1 MLPPD
6 TKARR
11 VPLRLETLGAA
22 LDQNLQNEAEIL
34 DVLVTAAQR
43 GGDQPELWD
52 RLDAAAV
59 RDDRLAEL
67 AFAYERLSRDKKLMK
82 LPPAAQADIL
92 TRIGVF
98 FGDSFGDADG
108 AEVYL
113 QQAIGLA
120 PAHPVAF
127 GKLEALLIRK
137 QEGVRLCDLYSA
149 AAMHKTDRKDQV
161 AMLRRALEILEGF
174 GVEDEERQIKL
185 FLQIA
190 KLDPTDA
197 KARKSLEEAYLRAG
211 KVADLVKMLEQSL
224 HADAQGPLASA
235 TRERLIELYVERLR
249 EPEKTIAHVEEVLR
263 VHPESAPA
271 RKAAE
276 VLLAHKVL
284 APRAASALAGA
295 YEKQGR
301 HADAA
306 KCLAIEVDHFRGP
319 RRVEAQ
325 KKLASL
331 KFQRLGDLAGALT
344 LYEQVVVLDPSDDEV
359 RERYRSL
366 SQALDKSA
374 DATRVLTRA
383 LAGAKDAALRA
394 KIGVELGEI
403 FVELGDAKKAKVAFL
418 QVLESGGADAELL
431 RATRAL
437 AKLAT
442 DAHDT
447 KALASALGRLA
458 TTAPDPE
465 ERARTA
471 AELGRLCEAELSDT
485 AGAIDAWRKVLG
497 SSRDRDALT
506 ALTRLY
512 EATGAAR
519 ELAQVL
525 DRRADTEPS
534 EETRRQVLLASAELR
549 ATKLHD
555 RGGAIE
561 ALRRA
566 AALGA
571 GRTATQKLVPLLE
584 QERRWED
591 LAAALETDAGLAPVE
606 ERAAL
611 QARLGQLRL
620 ARLSDVTGAI
630 RAFGAALEA
639 DRFEKT
645 ARLSLEKILGGPGG
659 EPVSREGKG
668 AASAEDRLAAARLLE
683 GVYRTEGA
691 TQAIVRVLD
700 TKAGLLPTAEER
712 LGALDEASAVLERD
726 AGDVKRAFEIA
737 ARGLR
742 EAVTHAVEAVPSW
755 LARAERIGDKAA
767 DKQKRADVLASALG
781 DHDVTHPALFELAKK
796 AGDALVASGDVARA
810 LPILR
815 RALAFEPRSPDLVNR
830 IDTLLREQGSPEE
843 RVALYRTL
851 LQKSPDLER
860 QRELLHGIA
869 AIQRRDLDD
878 ATGAIDT
885 YRRIL
890 ELDPEDGAAQEAL
903 LEAYAE
909 AGQSESL
916 YKELGARLYRAKGE
930 DRGGLLVRLADVAA
944 TAGWTQR
951 AAEHYHEAL
960 TEGLTLAE
968 DRLAAVESLGLSLGD
983 ARLVRL
989 VLSRR
994 VEQATSPDEEALWLE
1009 RLAHHDADVL
1019 HDRAAGAESF
1029 LRAARLVEESAGEEE
1044 RARKLYERAIA
1055 LSPDDRGAAARLV
1068 DLYDRSS
1075 GLWSS
1080 LPSVHDVLI
1089 RTAPTQEDAVKA
1101 LLAFEPAAIKARASG
1116 AFSSAVATVGKRHG
1130 PLSADLWKQVQ
1141 AALARVLASDVERQ
1155 DEAASVFRAM
1165 VESAPPESRRE
1176 REAFES
1182 FLEGAPDT
1190 PARRADK
1197 RWLFELRAR
1206 TAPDGAARAAVLH
1219 AWACD
1224 EERTGDPAMAL
1235 SLVQR
1240 ALALAP
1246 DNDDALAARSR
1257 LMLAV
1262 GDFAGAAGALEA
1274 RRDRAEGA
1282 ARMAIERELATLQL
1296 ERLGRADEALDAAT
1310 RILEASPTDATALD
1324 LAERVMRSPG
1334 RAARAAEALARA
1346 AEAVGAPDTAAAI
1359 LRRIVASP
1367 AFGSPELA
1375 PQRAGWVLRLLD
1387 CLSERPDEALEV
1399 ALAGVSASPLE
1410 WGIWERAERLS
1421 RELSRPEAV
1430 AAAYRAALGGEAAP
1444 EDMEAF
1450 EELGRRAVDFHE
1462 EWFDEP
1468 ESVAT
1473 LLRRMVERAPAP
1485 GWAFERLKLVYNA
1498 GEQWN
1503 ELFGLYDVALA
1514 ATSDREQRLS
1524 LLEDAAGTAR
1534 DLAGDPER
1542 LIGYLEQIL
1551 ALRHDARTRAA
1562 LERLYERHGRKAKLV
1577 LLLLAQVGELD
1588 AEAAAASRMRIARL
1602 QLDVGDTDAAF
1613 DTVEA
1618 LVAADPDR
1626 AEAYELL
1633 EQILRTAS
1641 PASSPHGGED
1651 LLSARRRAAAL
1662 LEKRYRAE
1670 NRPRDLLRVLE
1681 VELAAASTPG
1691 ARIPRLRELVRLRLS
1706 ALGDE
1711 AGALDDVAA
1720 LLLLEPGENEHKE
1733 TLVRLSER
1741 VGRHDRLAAT
1751 LAEAAERTGDPQRR
1765 IELYAEAAA
1774 IHEGKMGDLDG
1785 AIALH
1790 RAILPL
1796 AGGDR
1801 GARLTAAS
1809 EIARLLARTGR
1820 QAELCEA
1827 LERLAQL
1834 ATDPAEQRRAL
1845 AEAARIAEIDLG
1857 DVDRAVR
1864 AHEARLALDPRDAGA
1879 LDGLVALLAK
1889 VDRPEALGR
1898 ALVRRADATSGEPAR
1913 ADLLRAACIA
1923 EETTGDLDTAIGLF
1937 ERVRR
1942 LFGRDA
1948 ETGDALVRVYERVGD
1963 WEALARALEA
1973 EATAETAPG
1982 RSGELLCKLG
1992 DLHAE
1997 RTGKLREAIA
2007 SYSLACDQGNE
2018 SATHGLFALVARL
2031 RPDDPTEHAAYVD
2044 AVRALAQ
2051 AHTDHGDWKA
2061 LLALTDQRLLAAASP
2076 AERVAVLRE
2085 ASELWEHKGG
2095 NVGAAFDATLA
2106 AFEIAP
2112 SADLAAELRR
2122 LVAPTGRHAALR
2134 DRLPAIVDRAPG
2146 LPAAVARDLF
2156 WDVARH
2162 FRDAAHDAPAAE
2174 AALRRALAADPSNV
2188 LLCSELCDLLREA
2201 GAPSRALV
2209 DALLG
2214 LAALIEPLAPLREA
2228 AGHAQALGDVALT
2241 RDVAER
2247 LLTEALAHLRDE
2259 TEALAH
2265 LRDETEALA
2274 HLRDEAEALP
2284 RLRDEAGSPPRLR
2297 DLAGSPPR
2305 LRDETEA
2312 LARFRE
2318 KTSPG
2323 AGEAARWAY
2332 ETLIAIAR
2340 DAGDRARVVTLGE
2353 DAARLPFGTA
2363 ERRAF
2368 RIAAAESA
2376 GVDQA
2381 IEIYRELFDQEPRD
2395 RDVAT
2400 RLFALN
2406 DARGDR
2412 GALIEIRSR
2421 QIDAAEDPHD
2431 RASLRLDLA
2440 RRLAEAGRG
2449 DAAIEVLRA
2458 SLAEGPASEATVT
2471 ALGDALQ
2478 AEGRVAE
2485 LATLWEQ
2492 EAARREALGEQ
2503 AAAAALWTRAAAVE
2517 ERSLRDVVRAIRSYR
2532 RAAAFESRDAL
2543 AALARLF
2550 TDAGQ
2555 HAEAARVLETLAG
2568 LAAPADRGAALLALA
2583 SALVAA
2589 GEPDR
2594 ARQRLEAALREVPD
2608 PSPLRARLR
2617 DLYRLAGDLGPL
2629 ADMMA
2634 EDAESSQDPAEK
2646 LTLLREAA
2654 EIHLAHRDPGR
2665 AVPLLAGALTL
2676 ASDDLG
2682 LRLLWCRAL
2691 AESGRRDDALASLRA
2706 LIDGYGGRR
2715 PKERALV
2722 HHELA
2727 RVLLAGGERS
2737 RAMAEL
2743 DVALRIDPAHP
2754 EILQALARLALAE
2767 GLLERAHRT
2776 FRALLLV
2783 ARRPPGAAE
2792 IASLA
2797 AGTGMSRAE
2806 ILCEL
2811 SDIALRQGDEPR
2823 SLEYMESSF
2832 DAARETPAEGQRL
2845 VRALGTRNRPKDLAR
2860 ALTAETERASG
2871 AEAARL
2877 WSELAALHEG
2887 PLERPR
2893 DAVDAR
2899 LAALALAPDAAAMH
2913 DQALAACV
2921 RAGELARYVAA
2932 VTDLVDRS
2940 EAEGGGDRSIDLL
2953 VRLGRALEAGPDG
2966 KARAAEVYERAE
2978 ALLES
2983 RPLDPRLAEIWKAL
2997 ERCYAG
3003 DPDLEKTA
3011 RVLEKR
3017 VRGASD
3023 AERVEALYALA
3034 DLRLRAPPTYDLGLD
3049 LLVEATVHDPDEARA
3064 EAALRRAA
3072 SAQDRSARAP
3082 RLLERFAREKARRRA
3097 LLDALLLVFETE
3109 PLGEDGMREAVALAH
3124 DLGDPS
3130 LAQDLLRRAVERDEA
3145 GEHLDPGL
3153 RVWAR
3158 VTLADVREEAGE
3170 LAEAAAL
3177 REAAARHADPTD
3189 ERALLL
3195 RVARDAA
3202 GPLQD
3207 LPRAA
3212 RIYEDLRLR
3221 EPADR
3226 EVWEPL
3232 ADVYRRM
3239 ADGARLAALIED
3251 TVPLIDSPDER
3262 ARLRLERA
3270 RLVLGEDEAR
3280 AIDLLQEVLEDDPAQ
3295 AEAAKLLAGVLE
3307 RQGRLDDLADL
3318 LRRQLDAARD
3328 REDARAV
3335 TDLSMKLG
3343 ALLEK
3348 RGDEHG
3354 ALDVYHRALDWDA
3367 QSREA
3372 LRAVLRLSIQLDNS
3386 VDLGNALEKLLDVED
3401 GEEAAHL
3408 AVELAGLRSAHGD
3421 APGAER
3427 ALADGFAKCPGSEQL
3442 LNMLTER
3449 YAASGAFEK
3458 VAAAYAARSRALTV
3472 PADRIEALCRAAE
3485 VLSERAAD
3493 PGGAADVL
3501 EEALAVDP
3509 RERDV
3514 LLALIDA
3521 CEAAGKPER
3530 AIAAVTASIAA
3541 VPEDPWLYRSRAA
3554 LHDAAG
3560 RADLAL
3566 LDLSRAQ
3573 DRSGGGYTG
3582 EYLAALEGAIERAR
3596 RGAPLPE
3603 DRPERELRISLA
3615 ELAARSG
3622 DLERARA
3629 QLSDL
3634 LRKDG
3639 KDKGALRALASLE
3652 DGAGNWDA
3660 ASAVYR
3666 RLLSLEE
3673 GDALVDA
3680 ALRLADACERADRL
3694 GDARGGLERALRAAP
3709 ANVAVRDRLRRLYE
3723 ATSAK
3728 AELGALLVD
3737 DARSEADPG
3746 RRALALLRAGRL
3758 FTEAGD
3764 GVRALALLE
3773 EAQRLAPD
3781 LPDIQI
3787 AIASALAAAGRA
3799 GEARALL
3806 TQSASAHRGKRSKQL
3821 GAIHLAL
3828 SRIEQQAGN
3837 SGEALQA
3844 MLRAFDN
3851 DPQNAE
3857 LAMELGSFAL
3867 ELDDTETAGRA
3878 FRAVT
3883 LLRTAPAGADGGA
3896 PSAMKALAYHRLAS
3910 IANAQGDRRKARF
3923 MVEKALAEDPT
3934 LEGARALLDTLR

>member
-1 MLPPD
+1 MQPD

-22 LDQNLQNEAEIL
+22 LDQKLQNEAEIL

-43 GGDQPELWD
+43 GQDPPELWAK
-52 RLDAAAV
+52 LDAAAA

-67 AFAYERLSRDKKLMK
+67 AFAFERLSRDKKLAK

-92 TRIGVF
+92 ARIGVF
-98 FGDSFGDADG
+98 FGDTFGDADG

-127 GKLEALLIRK
+127 PKLEAVLIRK
-137 QEGVRLCDLYSA
+137 QEGVRLCDLYA
-149 AAMHKTDRKDQV
+149 AAALHKTDKRDQI

-174 GVEDEERQIKL
+174 GNEEEERQIKL
-185 FLQIA
+185 FSQIL

-197 KARKSLEEAYLRAG
+197 KAKKSLEDAYLRAG
-211 KVADLVKMLEQSL
+211 RVADLVKMLEQSL
-224 HADAQGPLASA
+224 HAAELPEGQAIA
-235 TRERLIELYVERLR
+235 TRERLVELYVERLR

-263 VHPESAPA
+263 AHPESAPA

-276 VLLAHKVL
+276 ALLAHKVL

-295 YEKQGR
+295 YERQGR
-301 HADAA
+301 YADAA

-325 KKLASL
+325 KRLAGL
-331 KFQRLGDLAGALT
+331 KFQRLGDLPGAIA

-366 SQALDKSA
+366 SQALDRSL

-383 LAGAKDAALRA
+383 LAGAKDGALRA

-403 FVELGDAKKAKVAFL
+403 FVELGDSKKAKVAFQ
-418 QVLESGGADAELL
+418 QVMESGGGEAELL

-442 DAHDT
+442 EAHDS
-447 KALASALGRLA
+447 KALAVALGKLA
-458 TTAPDPE
+458 TASPDPE
-465 ERARTA
+465 ERARSA
-471 AELGRLCEAELSDT
+471 AELGRLCEVELSDT
-485 AGAIDAWRKVLG
+485 AGAIDAWRKALG
-497 SSRDRDALT
+497 SSRDRDALA
-506 ALTRLY
+506 ALSRLY
-512 EATGAAR
+512 EATGAAK

-525 DRRADTEPS
+525 DRRADTEPT
-534 EETRRQVLLASAELR
+534 EEAKRQVLLAAAELR
-549 ATKLHD
+549 AAKLHD
-555 RGGAIE
+555 RAGAIE

-571 GRTATQKLVPLLE
+571 GRAATQRLVPLLE

-591 LAAALETDAGLAPVE
+591 LAAALETDAALAPIE
-606 ERAAL
+606 ERAL
-611 QARLGQLRL
+611 LRSRLGQLRL
-620 ARLSDVTGAI
+620 ARLQDVAGAI

-645 ARLSLEKILGGPGG
+645 ARLSLEKLLGGPGG
-659 EPVSREGKG
+659 EPVSRDGKG
-668 AASAEDRLAAARLLE
+668 VASAEDRLAAAKLLE
-683 GVYRTEGA
+683 DVYRAEGA
-691 TQAIVRVLD
+691 TQALVRVLD
-700 TKAGLLPTAEER
+700 TKAGLLATPEER
-712 LGALDEASAVLERD
+712 LRALDEAASVVERD
-726 AGDVKRAFEIA
+726 AGDVKRASEIS

-742 EAVTHAVEAVPSW
+742 EAVAHAVEAVPEW
-755 LARAERIGDKAA
+755 LARVERLGEKTP
-767 DKQKRADVLASALG
+767 DKQRRADALASALG
-781 DHDVTHPALFELAKK
+781 DRDVTHGALFELAKR

-815 RALAFEPRSPDLVNR
+815 RALAFEPRSPDLVNK

-843 RVALYRTL
+843 RVALYRSL
-851 LQKSPDLER
+851 LQKSPDPER

-869 AIQRRDLDD
+869 SIQRRDLDD
-878 ATGAIDT
+878 APGAIDT

-890 ELDPEDGAAQEAL
+890 ELSPEDAAAQEAL

-909 AGQSESL
+909 AGQSEAL
-916 YKELGARLYRAKGE
+916 YKELGARLYGAAGE
-930 DRGGLLVRLADVAA
+930 ERGRLLVRLAGVAA
-944 TAGWTQR
+944 GAGWSQR

-960 TEGLTLAE
+960 QEGAALPE

-983 ARLVRL
+983 ARLVRR

-994 VEQATSPDEEALWLE
+994 VEQATSPDEEAHWLE
-1009 RLAHHDADVL
+1009 RLAQHDADVL
-1019 HDRAAGAESF
+1019 HDRMAGAASF
-1029 LRAARLVEESAGEEE
+1029 LRAARLVEESAGDEE
-1044 RARKLYERAIA
+1044 RARKLYERALA
-1055 LSPDDRGAAARLV
+1055 LAPDEREAAARLA
-1068 DLYDRSS
+1068 DLYDRTSDC
-1075 GLWSS
+1075 WSS
-1080 LPSVHDVLI
+1080 LPSVHEVLI
-1089 RTAPTQEDAVKA
+1089 RTAPAQEDAVSA
-1101 LLAFEPAAIKARASG
+1101 LLAFEPAAIKARAAG

-1130 PLSADLWKQVQ
+1130 PLSPDLWKKVQ

-1155 DEAASVFRAM
+1155 DEAAAVFRAM
-1165 VESAPPESRRE
+1165 VESAGPDSRRE
-1176 REAFES
+1176 REAFEN
-1182 FLEGAPDT
+1182 FLESAPDT

-1206 TAPDGAARAAVLH
+1206 TAPEGAARAAVLH

-1224 EERTGDPAMAL
+1224 EERTGDPAVAL

-1240 ALALAP
+1240 ALAIAP
-1246 DNDDALAARSR
+1246 DDEEVLAARSR
-1257 LMLAV
+1257 LMLAT
-1262 GDFAGAAGALEA
+1262 GDFAGAADALKA
-1274 RRDRAEGA
+1274 RRDRADGE
-1282 ARMAIERELATLQL
+1282 ARMAIERELAALL
-1296 ERLGRADEALDAAT
+1296 FERLGRAGEALDAAA
-1310 RILEASPTDATALD
+1310 RILEASPTDAAALD
-1324 LAERVMRSPG
+1324 LAERAMRTPG
-1334 RAARAAEALARA
+1334 WTARAAEVLARA
-1346 AEAVGAPDTAAAI
+1346 SEAVVAPDAAAAI
-1359 LRRIVASP
+1359 LRRIVSSP
-1367 AFGSPELA
+1367 AFRSAELDA
-1375 PQRAGWVLRLLD
+1375 QRAGWVLRLLD

-1399 ALAGVSASPLE
+1399 ALAGVAASPLE
-1410 WGIWERAERLS
+1410 WTLWERAERLS
-1421 RELSRPEAV
+1421 RELSRPDAV
-1430 AAAYRAALGGEAAP
+1430 AAAYRAALDGDGVAP
-1444 EDMEAF
+1444 GDVEAF

-1468 ESVAT
+1468 ESVAA
-1473 LLRRMVERAPAP
+1473 LLKRMVERAPAP

-1503 ELFGLYDVALA
+1503 ELFALYDAALA
-1514 ATSDREQRLS
+1514 ITPDREQRLS
-1524 LLEDAAGTAR
+1524 LLEDAAATAR

-1551 ALRHDARTRAA
+1551 AARHDARTRAA

-1577 LLLLAQVGELD
+1577 ELLASQLGDLD
-1588 AEAAAASRMRIARL
+1588 AEAAAASRVRIARL
-1602 QLDVGDTDAAF
+1602 QLDVGDPDAAYE
-1613 DTVEA
+1613 TAEA
-1618 LVAADPDR
+1618 LLAADPDR

-1633 EQILRTAS
+1633 EQILRAAS
-1641 PASSPHGGED
+1641 PQSAPHGGED
-1651 LLSARRRAAAL
+1651 LLSARRRAAAF

-1670 NRPRDLLRVLE
+1670 NRPRDLIQVLE
-1681 VELAAASTPG
+1681 VELAAAGSPG
-1691 ARIPRLRELVRLRLS
+1691 AKIPRLREIVRLRLS

-1711 AGALDDVAA
+1711 AGALEDVAS
-1720 LLLLEPGENEHKE
+1720 LVLLEPGDDEHKE

-1751 LAEAAERTGDPQRR
+1751 LAEAAERTTDARRR

-1774 IHEGKMGDLDG
+1774 VREGKMGDVDG
-1785 AIALH
+1785 AITLQ

-1796 AGGDR
+1796 AEGDR
-1801 GARLTAAS
+1801 AALLRAAS
-1809 EIARLLARTGR
+1809 ELARLLARTGR
-1820 QAELCEA
+1820 QADLCDA
-1827 LERLAQL
+1827 LERLAKI

-1845 AEAARIAEIDLG
+1845 AEVARIADAELG
-1857 DVDRAVR
+1857 DKDRAVR
-1864 AHEARLALDPRDAGA
+1864 ALEARLALDPGDAEA
-1879 LDGLVALLAK
+1879 LDRLVDLLSKAN
-1889 VDRPEALGR
+1889 RPADLGR
-1898 ALVRRADATSGEPAR
+1898 ALVRRADITSGPAAR
-1913 ADLLRAACIA
+1913 ADLLRAAAIA
-1923 EETTGDLDTAIGLF
+1923 EETTADLDTAIALY
-1937 ERVRR
+1937 ERARKE
-1942 LFGRDA
+1942 LGRDV
-1948 ETGDALVRVYERVGD
+1948 ETGDALVRLYERAGD
-1963 WEALARALEA
+1963 WDALARVLDEEA
-1973 EATAETAPG
+1973 AADAPPA
-1982 RSGELLCKLG
+1982 RAGELFCKLG
-1992 DLHAE
+1992 DLHAD
-1997 RTGKLREAIA
+1997 RTGKLRDAIA
-2007 SYSLACDQGNE
+2007 SYARACDHGNE
-2018 SATHGLFALVARL
+2018 RATHGLFALVARL
-2031 RPDDPTEHAAYVD
+2031 DPDDLAAHDTYSAAVHALV
-2044 AVRALAQ
+2044 Q

-2061 LLALTDQRLLAAASP
+2061 LLALTEQRLIAAGSV

-2085 ASELWEHKGG
+2085 ASRLWEHEAGDA
-2095 NVGAAFDATLA
+2095 GAAFDAALS

-2112 SADLAAELRR
+2112 SADLAAEVRR
-2122 LVAPTGRHAALR
+2122 LVARAGRHAALLG
-2134 DRLPAIVDRAPG
+2134 RLPAVVDRAPD
-2146 LPAAVARDLF
+2146 LPAAAVRDLF

-2162 FRDAAHDAPAAE
+2162 FRDAAHDAAAAE
-2174 AALRRALAADPSNV
+2174 DALRRAIAVEPSNV
-2188 LLCSELCDLLREA
+2188 LLCSELCDLLRGA
-2201 GAPSRALV
+2201 GAPGRALI
-2209 DALLG
+2209 DALLA
-2214 LAALIEPLAPLREA
+2214 LAALAPPLAPLREA
-2228 AGHAQALGDVALT
+2228 AGHAEALGDAALT
-2241 RDVAER
+2241 REVTER
-2247 LLTEALAHLRDE
+2247 LL
-2259 TEALAH
+2259 
-2265 LRDETEALA
+2265 
-2274 HLRDEAEALP
+2274 AEALP
-2284 RLRDEAGSPPRLR
+2284 HLRGQAAPEA
-2297 DLAGSPPR
+2297 
-2305 LRDETEA
+2305 T
-2312 LARFRE
+2312 
-2318 KTSPG
+2318 
-2323 AGEAARWAY
+2323 EAARWAY
-2332 ETLIAIAR
+2332 RTLLDLAR
-2340 DAGDRARVVTLGE
+2340 AAGDQARVVTLGE
-2353 DAARLPFGTA
+2353 EAARLPFA
-2363 ERRAF
+2363 EADRRAF

-2376 GVDQA
+2376 EIDRA
-2381 IEIYRELFDQEPRD
+2381 IAIYRDLFDQDPRD
-2395 RDVAT
+2395 RDVAA
-2400 RLFALN
+2400 RLFALHG
-2406 DARGDR
+2406 ARGDR
-2412 GALIEIRSR
+2412 DALIEIRSR
-2421 QIDAAEDPHD
+2421 QIDATDDPQA
-2431 RASLRLDLA
+2431 RTSLRLDLA
-2440 RRLAEAGRG
+2440 QRLAEAGRG
-2449 DAAIEVLRA
+2449 DAAVLVLRT
-2458 SLAEGPASEATVT
+2458 SLTESPGHEPTVT
-2471 ALGDALQ
+2471 ALGDALE
-2478 AEGRVAE
+2478 ADGRSAE
-2485 LATLWEQ
+2485 LAALWEQ
-2492 EAARREALGEQ
+2492 EAARREGLGDQ
-2503 AAAAALWTRAAAVE
+2503 AAAADLWTRAAEVA
-2517 ERSLRDVVRAIRSYR
+2517 ERRLREVVRAIRSYR
-2532 RAAAFESRDAL
+2532 RAAAFESKAAL

-2550 TDAGQ
+2550 TEAGQ
-2555 HAEAARVLETLAG
+2555 HAEAARAMETLAALATPAEKAG
-2568 LAAPADRGAALLALA
+2568 AMLSLAA
-2583 SALVAA
+2583 ALVAA
-2589 GEPDR
+2589 GEPEQ
-2594 ARQRLEAALREVPD
+2594 ARKRLEAALREVPD
-2608 PSPLRARLR
+2608 PAPLRARLR
-2617 DLYRLAGDLGPL
+2617 DLYRAAGDLGPL

-2634 EDAESSQDPAEK
+2634 EDAERSSDPASK
-2646 LTLLREAA
+2646 LALLREAA
-2654 EIHLAHRDPGR
+2654 EIHLAHRDPDR
-2665 AVPLLAGALTL
+2665 AVPLLSSALTL

-2737 RAMAEL
+2737 KAMSEL

-2767 GLLERAHRT
+2767 GQLERAHRT

-2783 ARRPPGAAE
+2783 ARRPPSAAE
-2792 IASLA
+2792 IG

-2806 ILCEL
+2806 LLCEL
-2811 SDIALRQGDEPR
+2811 ADIALRQGDEAR
-2823 SLEYMESSF
+2823 ASEYMESAF
-2832 DAARETPAEGQRL
+2832 EAARESPTEGQRL
-2845 VRALGTRNRPKDLAR
+2845 VRALGARSRPNDLAR
-2860 ALTAETERASG
+2860 ALVAEIERAAG

-2877 WSELAALHEG
+2877 WSELAALYEG
-2887 PLERPR
+2887 PLARPG

-2913 DQALAACV
+2913 EQALAACT
-2921 RAGELARYVAA
+2921 RAGQLARYVSA
-2932 VTDLVDRS
+2932 VTDLVERS
-2940 EAEGGGDRSIDLL
+2940 EASGGGDRSVDLL
-2953 VRLGRALEAGPDG
+2953 LRLGRALEPAPEGA
-2966 KARAAEVYERAE
+2966 ARAAEVYQRAE

-2983 RPLDPRLAEIWKAL
+2983 RPLDPRLVDIWKAL
-2997 ERCYAG
+2997 ERCYAKEG
-3003 DPDLEKTA
+3003 DPEKIA
-3011 RVLEKR
+3011 RVLENRMR
-3017 VRGASD
+3017 VASEG
-3023 AERVEALYALA
+3023 ERVDALYALA
-3034 DLRLRAPPTYDLGLD
+3034 DLRLRDPATNDLGLD
-3049 LLVEATVHDPDEARA
+3049 LLVEATVHDPDDARV

-3072 SAQDRSARAP
+3072 TTEPRSARAP
-3082 RLLERFAREKARRRA
+3082 RLLERFAREKSRPRA

-3109 PLGEDGMREAVALAH
+3109 PLGEDGMREAVSLANE
-3124 DLGDPS
+3124 LGDPS

-3177 REAAARHADPTD
+3177 REAAARHAEPID

-3207 LPRAA
+3207 LARAA

-3239 ADGARLAALIED
+3239 GDGPRLSALIED

-3262 ARLRLERA
+3262 GRLRLERA

-3280 AIDLLQEVLEDDPAQ
+3280 AVELLKEVLEEDPAQ

-3307 RQGRLDDLADL
+3307 RQGLLDDLADL

-3354 ALDVYHRALDWDA
+3354 ALDVYHRTLDWDA
-3367 QSREA
+3367 QSKEA
-3372 LRAVLRLSIQLDNS
+3372 LRAVLRLSVKLDNS
-3386 VDLGNALEKLLDVED
+3386 VDLGDALEKLLAVEEGD
-3401 GEEAAHL
+3401 EAAQHAL
-3408 AVELAGLRSAHGD
+3408 ELAGLRSAHGD

-3427 ALADGFAKCPGSEQL
+3427 ALEDGFAKCPGSEQL
-3442 LNMLTER
+3442 LSMLTER
-3449 YAASGAFEK
+3449 YAARGAWKK
-3458 VAAAYAARSRALTV
+3458 VAAAHAARSRALTA
-3472 PADRIEALCRAAE
+3472 PAERIDALCRAAE
-3485 VLSERAAD
+3485 VLREKASD
-3493 PGGAADVL
+3493 PAGAADVL
-3501 EEALAVDP
+3501 EEALALDP

-3521 CEAAGKPER
+3521 CEAVGRPER
-3530 AIAAVTASIAA
+3530 AIAAVSASIAA

-3554 LHDAAG
+3554 LHEAAG
-3560 RADLAL
+3560 RHDLSLFDLA
-3566 LDLSRAQ
+3566 RAQ
-3573 DRSGGGYTG
+3573 EKSGGGYTG
-3582 EYLAALEGAIERAR
+3582 EYLAALEQAIDRAQR
-3596 RGAPLPE
+3596 RAPLPE
-3603 DRPERELRISLA
+3603 DRPERELRIGLA

-3634 LRKDG
+3634 LRRDG

-3673 GDALVDA
+3673 GDALVEA

-3709 ANVAVRDRLRRLYE
+3709 SNAAVRDRLRRLYE

-3728 AELGALLVD
+3728 AELGALLAE
-3737 DARSEADPG
+3737 DARAEADPAK
-3746 RRALALLRAGRL
+3746 RALALLRAGRL
-3758 FTEAGD
+3758 LTEAGD
-3764 GVRALALLE
+3764 GARALALLE
-3773 EAQRLAPD
+3773 DAQKLAPE
-3781 LPDIQI
+3781 LQELQV

-3799 GEARALL
+3799 GEARAML
-3806 TQSASAHRGKRSKQL
+3806 TQAAAAHRGKRSKQL

-3837 SGEALQA
+3837 GGEALQA

-3857 LAMELGSFAL
+3857 LAMELGHFAL
-3867 ELDDTETAGRA
+3867 DLDDAETAGRA

-3883 LLRTAPAGADGGA
+3883 LLRTAPAGSTDGA
-3896 PSAMKALAYHRLAS
+3896 SAAMKALAYHRLAT

-3923 MVEKALAEDPT
+3923 MVEKALAEDPS
-3934 LEGARALLDTLR
+3934 LAEARALLDALR